1 MRRRKDLGN
10 GEELLLRPLKNID
23 ISVKGC
29 EGMHQVRL
37 FRDVTKDRRSA
48 GIFVLLANQHQ
59 REGTALQPH
68 HVAWFTGNVSKDA
81 IPVQFIDL
89 DKVYYAFEE
98 AKRMQAEFEKEE
110 QHGSEESDTAGQ
122 RPQ

>member
-10 GEELLLRPLKNID
+10 VEELLLRPLKNID

-29 EGMHQVRL
+29 EGMHQLRL

-59 REGTALQPH
+59 RDDTPLQPH

-81 IPVQFIDL
+81 VPIQFIDL

-98 AKRMQAEFEKEE
+98 AKRMQAEFEKE
-110 QHGSEESDTAGQ
+110 QHESETDAGTA
-122 RPQ
+122 R

>member
-1 MRRRKDLGN
+1 MRLRRRKDLGSA
-10 GEELLLRPLKNID
+10 ELLLRPLKNID

-37 FRDVTKDRRSA
+37 FLDVTKDRRSA

-59 REGTALQPH
+59 RDGTMLQPH
-68 HVAWFTGNVSKDA
+68 HTAWFTGNVSKDA
-81 IPVQFIDL
+81 VPVQFVDL

-98 AKRMQAEFEKEE
+98 AKRMQAEFEKE
-110 QHGSEESDTAGQ
+110 QHEVEEGTDTAG
-122 RPQ
+122 